1 MKILL
6 VTPQSKDTALGAV
19 GNYCKKALI
28 NLGYEIDVFDFR
40 ASQYFKSSMG
50 AYLKKT
56 IKKFYRFPRE
66 QLSLAKSLEN
76 KKMNIALINKVKQ
89 YRPDAVLVLMGDDIF
104 AETLK
109 EIKNQGVIAANW
121 FTDTVLDPRRQR
133 SALIKNISSH
143 YDYFFIYDNE
153 AVLNFTQ
160 IDAPCVKSIPLACD
174 SSIHKSISLS
184 RQEKEKYG
192 SQVCFVGSL
201 DSMREDLL
209 RSLTDFKLGIWGNWW
224 EKDVQLLKFYRKKHV
239 YFQEAAKIYN
249 ASDITLDIHIFF
261 GTNNKAFDI
270 NPRVFEATA
279 CGAFVLTNE
288 NPYLADLYEID
299 KEIVCYKSKQEL
311 REKIKYYL
319 KHPDQRKTIAQK
331 GQQKAHREHTY
342 EKRLQKI
349 ISTVKNK
356 EG

>member
-6 VTPQSKDTALGAV
+6 VAPQSRDTVLGV
-19 GNYCKKALI
+19 IGNFCKKALI

-40 ASQYFKSSMG
+40 TSQYFKSSMG

-56 IKKFYRFPRE
+56 IKKIYRFPRE

-76 KKMNIALINKVKQ
+76 KKMNIALIDKVKQ
-89 YRPDAVLVLMGDDIF
+89 YRPDIMLVLMGDDIF

-174 SSIHKSISLS
+174 PSMHKSISLS
-184 RQEKEKYG
+184 EQEKEKYG
-192 SQVCFVGSL
+192 SQVCFVGTL
-201 DSMREDLL
+201 DWLKDAKRHELL
-209 RSLTDFKLGIWGNWW
+209 KSLTDIDLGIWGNWKK
-224 EKDVQLLKFYRKKHV
+224 EDPMLGKFYRKKHV
-239 YFQEAAKIYN
+239 YFEEAAKIYN

-261 GTNNKAFDI
+261 GTNNKAYDI
-270 NPRVFEATA
+270 NPRVFEAA
-279 CGAFVLTNE
+279 GCGAFVLTNE
-288 NPYLADLYEID
+288 NQYLNELFEID
-299 KEIVCYKSKQEL
+299 KEIVCYRDEHEL
-311 REKIKYYL
+311 KEKIKSL
-319 KHPDQRKTIAQK
+319 QPHIA
-331 GQQKAHREHTY
+331 HSNFEFCFEVNVVLFFR
-342 EKRLQKI
+342 
-349 ISTVKNK
+349 VKFNLPYFL
-356 EG
+356 